1 MHSTYSH
8 TGFPFRSVRLLTF
21 VSLIFGCG
29 AGRIWAQ
36 NQSQTITFAPLPDQT
51 YGVAPFSLHATAS
64 SGLQVSFASKTPTIC
79 KVSGGSVSLL
89 ASGTCSINATQTG
102 DSSYAAA
109 QPVLRSFSVHHAT
122 QTITFASIP
131 ATSLAK
137 GSVSLHATA
146 SSGLPIAFASTTPSV
161 CTASGKTATLLALGA
176 CTITATQAGNA
187 QYYGP
192 TSWTRNFSVTLAT
205 QTIAFMTLP
214 PVTYG
219 TAPFSI
225 SARASSG
232 LQVSFASTTPSIC
245 RVSGSTVTLL
255 ASGSSC
261 AIQATQAGNNL
272 YAPASGVLQSFSV
285 LYETDAMLAASQLAA
300 GNQARLQRLI
310 EKGRNGAPVTMVTI
324 GGSITAG
331 GGASDGAHYYGRLL
345 QDWWNEIF
353 PSSTSTLVNAGVGGT
368 RSDYG
373 SLRARRDVLA
383 YNPDLVVVEFAVNDF
398 GAGQDGDTYEGLV
411 RQLLDAPSQPAVI
424 LLFMMTYKPGYLES
438 QTTQQGWQ
446 SAVGANYNVPMVSY
460 FDAIAPELLNGN
472 ITDAQIT
479 PDQVHPS
486 DLGHAYAAQFL
497 ERNLQIAI
505 VNFPAGTPLE
515 PVPVTHAPFYSSD
528 FEFTSLVQGN
538 GTLGPPLNPTSNQ
551 DWVSVSASPGAR
563 PDYPDAG
570 LQSSSPGST
579 LDFTVKGKEILVGY
593 WGIDGP
599 MGQVSV
605 SVDGAAATTLDGF
618 NPTLGGDLQL
628 SQVASGLTD
637 GPHQVYIELLSTQN
651 SGGNTFDVLC
661 VGAGGVF

>member
-1 MHSTYSH
+1 
-8 TGFPFRSVRLLTF
+8 
-21 VSLIFGCG
+21 
-29 AGRIWAQ
+29 
-36 NQSQTITFAPLPDQT
+36 
-51 YGVAPFSLHATAS
+51 
-64 SGLQVSFASKTPTIC
+64 
-79 KVSGGSVSLL
+79 
-89 ASGTCSINATQTG
+89 
-102 DSSYAAA
+102 
-109 QPVLRSFSVHHAT
+109 
-122 QTITFASIP
+122 
-131 ATSLAK
+131 
-137 GSVSLHATA
+137 
-146 SSGLPIAFASTTPSV
+146 
-161 CTASGKTATLLALGA
+161 
-176 CTITATQAGNA
+176 
-187 QYYGP
+187 
-192 TSWTRNFSVTLAT
+192 
-205 QTIAFMTLP
+205 
-214 PVTYG
+214 
-219 TAPFSI
+219 
-225 SARASSG
+225 
-232 LQVSFASTTPSIC
+232 
-245 RVSGSTVTLL
+245 
-255 ASGSSC
+255 
-261 AIQATQAGNNL
+261 
-272 YAPASGVLQSFSV
+272 
-285 LYETDAMLAASQLAA
+285 
-300 GNQARLQRLI
+300 
-310 EKGRNGAPVTMVTI
+310 
-324 GGSITAG
+324 
-331 GGASDGAHYYGRLL
+331 
-345 QDWWNEIF
+345 
-353 PSSTSTLVNAGVGGT
+353 
-368 RSDYG
+368 
-373 SLRARRDVLA
+373 
-383 YNPDLVVVEFAVNDF
+383 
-398 GAGQDGDTYEGLV
+398 
-411 RQLLDAPSQPAVI
+411 
-424 LLFMMTYKPGYLES
+424 
-438 QTTQQGWQ
+438 
-446 SAVGANYNVPMVSY
+446 
-460 FDAIAPELLNGN
+460 LNGN